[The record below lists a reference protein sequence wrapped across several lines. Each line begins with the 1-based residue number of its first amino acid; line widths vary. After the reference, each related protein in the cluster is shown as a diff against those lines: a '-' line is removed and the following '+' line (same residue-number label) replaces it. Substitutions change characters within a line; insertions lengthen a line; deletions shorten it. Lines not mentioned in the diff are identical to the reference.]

1 MIGVV
6 SSTTMLLGKK
16 KNDVRSKRPN
26 VSGQYRMH
34 LYVSIEYGVGRER
47 PRTDKRKLAFH
58 GGSEKPWLVITLYRH
73 GLRFVSSDCIAV
85 KSG

>member
-6 SSTTMLLGKK
+6 SSVDAIRKK
-16 KNDVRSKRPN
+16 KNDVKSKRPN
-26 VSGQYRMH
+26 VSGQYRMY
-34 LYVSIEYGVGRER
+34 LYVSIEYGVGREL

-58 GGSEKPWLVITLYRH
+58 GSSEKPWLVITFYRH

-85 KSG
+85 KLG